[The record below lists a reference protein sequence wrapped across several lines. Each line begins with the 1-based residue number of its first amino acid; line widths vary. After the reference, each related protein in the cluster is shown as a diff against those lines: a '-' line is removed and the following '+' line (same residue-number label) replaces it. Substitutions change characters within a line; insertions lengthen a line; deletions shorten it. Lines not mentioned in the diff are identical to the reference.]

1 MSLPVATPTAE
12 QNPPPSSE
20 VLLQARNIRK
30 SFGGLT
36 AVSDFSLT
44 LDRGEIMGL
53 IGPNG
58 AGKTTVFNLLTG
70 VYPIDAGSI
79 EICGRSTAGYSPDRV
94 TGCGI
99 ARTFQNIR
107 LFREMSVLE
116 NVKVGFHRRCES
128 GLLTSIIRGPKFK
141 AEESRVNDE
150 AHALLKLLGI
160 GDKSHHL
167 SRNLPYGEQR
177 KLEIARAL
185 ATGPKVLL
193 LDEPAAGMNESE
205 SAALRDLLIKIR
217 EQFGLTI
224 LLIEHDMP
232 FVMALATCIL
242 VLDHG
247 VTIARGTP
255 AQIRA
260 NPAVIEAYLG
270 KSE

>member
-1 MSLPVATPTAE
+1 MNETATVTHT
-12 QNPPPSSE
+12 
-20 VLLQARNIRK
+20 LLAAKNITKR
-30 SFGGLT
+30 FGGLC
-36 AVSDFSLT
+36 AVSDFSLE
-44 LDRGEIMGL
+44 LYAGEIVGL

-70 VYPIDAGSI
+70 VYASDEGTVTV
-79 EICGRSTAGYSPDRV
+79 CKNDTRGYTPDRV
-94 TGCGI
+94 TQCGI

-107 LFREMSVLE
+107 LFKEMSVLE
-116 NVKVGFHRRCES
+116 NVKTGFHSRCHS
-128 GLLTSIIRGPKFK
+128 GLLTSILRGPKFR
-141 AEESRVNDE
+141 AEERDVE
-150 AHALLKLLGI
+150 AKAHDLLKLLGL
-160 GDKSHHL
+160 DAKADFL

-185 ATGPKVLL
+185 ATGPRVLL

-205 SAALRDLLIKIR
+205 SAGLRDLLLKIR
-217 EQFGLTI
+217 DQFDLTI

-232 FVMALATCIL
+232 FVMGLVKRIL

-247 VTIARGTP
+247 CTIAQGTP
-255 AQIRA
+255 TEIRA